1 MTTNVLEPV
10 KMENQYAKL
19 FESMKIGKMTLK
31 NRLVMAPM
39 GTFTPMQDGTE
50 SEEGIAYYEERA
62 RGGIGMI
69 IIGAQFLNE
78 KTAQGGPTMAVDNNR
93 AIPKAT
99 VLCERVRRWGAKI
112 CAQISPGTGR
122 NGMPDIGE
130 RVPISSS
137 ENPSFYNPEMICRA
151 LSTDEIKDIMKD
163 WAQAALFAKKAGF
176 DAVEIHGH
184 AGYLI
189 DQFLSPIWNK
199 RTDEYGGSFENR
211 ARFAVET
218 VQVIREAVGPDMP
231 ILFRISLDHRFD
243 GGRTIEDSMP
253 LIELLEKAGV
263 DALDIDA
270 GAYETMDYIFPPS
283 YLGDACMGYVCEEAR
298 KHVSIPLLNAGS
310 HTPET
315 ALQLVDSG
323 NCDFVMFGRQ
333 TIADPEFPK
342 KLMENRRE
350 DIRPCLLCNEEC
362 IGRVFNRT
370 TQISCTVNPQVCMEK
385 YFQIEKTESPQNIVV
400 IGAGPGGLEAARVA
414 ALKGNRVTVYDKG
427 ENLGG
432 TFGVIATG
440 PFKKRIRDLITWYGV
455 QLNKLNVQVNL
466 NTEINVDDP
475 ILEAADKIFV
485 ATGAVPFV
493 PNIPGIDSS
502 QVLGVVD
509 AHQKGVHGEKIVVCG
524 GGMSG
529 CDTALELALEGKQVT
544 IVEMLS
550 ECARDVMVINKI
562 SLLRQLAENKVT
574 LLTESK
580 VVSIDATGVT
590 IEKKDGT
597 MELVP
602 ADTVITAFGQ
612 KPSTDFPDAVRKQ
625 YNIKTTVIGDAEK
638 VSKAANAIHTGF
650 YAAMAVE

>member
-1 MTTNVLEPV
+1 MTTTVLERV

-19 FESMKIGKMTLK
+19 FEAMKIGKMTLK

-99 VLCERVRRWGAKI
+99 VLCERVHRWGAKI

-151 LSTDEIKDIMKD
+151 LSTEEIKDIMKD

-176 DAVEIHGH
+176 DAIEIHGH

-218 VQVIREAVGPDMP
+218 VQTIREAVGPDMP
-231 ILFRISLDHRFD
+231 ILFRISLDHRFE

-270 GAYETMDYIFPPS
+270 GAYETMDFIFPPS

-315 ALQLVDSG
+315 ALQLVNSG

-333 TIADPEFPK
+333 MIADPEFPK

-385 YFQIEKTESPQNIVV
+385 YFQIEKTSSPQNIVV

-414 ALKGNRVTVYDKG
+414 ALKGHHVTVYDKS
-427 ENLGG
+427 ETLGG

-455 QLNKLNVQVNL
+455 QLSKLNVQVNL

-493 PNIPGIDSS
+493 PNIPGIESS
-502 QVLGVVD
+502 HVLGVVD
-509 AHQKGVHGEKIVVCG
+509 AHQNGVQGEKIVVCG

-562 SLLRQLAENKVT
+562 SLMRQLAENNVT
-574 LLTESK
+574 LLTDSK
-580 VVSIDATGVT
+580 VVSVDETGVT

-597 MELVP
+597 VELVP

-650 YAAMAVE
+650 YAAMAIE

>member
-1 MTTNVLEPV
+1 MKLNYE
-10 KMENQYAKL
+10 KL
-19 FESMKIGKMTLK
+19 FEPMKIGKLTLK
-31 NRLVMAPM
+31 NRLIMAPM
-39 GTFTPMQDGTE
+39 GTFTTMQDGTE

-78 KTAQGGPTMAVDNNR
+78 KTAQGGPTIAVDNNR

-99 VLCERVRRWGAKI
+99 VLCERVHRWGAKI

-137 ENPSFYNPEMICRA
+137 ENPSFYNPDMICRA
-151 LSTDEIKDIMKD
+151 ITTTEIKDMMKD

-176 DAVEIHGH
+176 DAIEIHGH

-189 DQFLSPIWNK
+189 DQFMSPIWNN

-218 VQVIREAVGPDMP
+218 VQTIREAVGPDMP
-231 ILFRISLDHRFD
+231 ILFRIALDHRFE

-253 LIELLEKAGV
+253 LIQLLEKAGV
-263 DALDIDA
+263 DAIDIDA
-270 GAYETMDYIFPPS
+270 GAYETLDYIFPPN
-283 YLGDACMGYVCEEAR
+283 YLGDACMDYVCEEAR
-298 KHVSIPLLNAGS
+298 KHVSIPIMNAGS

-315 ALQLVDSG
+315 AVALIDSG

-333 TIADPEFPK
+333 MIADPEFPK

-370 TQISCTVNPQVCMEK
+370 TQISCTVNAQVCMES
-385 YFQIEKTESPQNIVV
+385 YFKIEKTTTPQNIVI
-400 IGAGPGGLEAARVA
+400 IGGGPGGLEAARVA
-414 ALKGNRVTVYDKG
+414 ALKGHDVSVYDKN
-427 ENLGG
+427 EELGG
-432 TFGVIATG
+432 TFGIIATG

-455 QLNKLNVQVNL
+455 QLEKLGVQVHL
-466 NTEINVDDP
+466 NTEIKEADP
-475 ILEAADKIFV
+475 ILAAADKIFV

-493 PNIPGIDSS
+493 PNIPGIENSN
-502 QVLGVVD
+502 VIGVVD
-509 AHQKGVHGEKIVVCG
+509 AHKNGVQGDNIIVCG

-544 IVEMLS
+544 IIEM
-550 ECARDVMVINKI
+550 ENEIARDVMQINKI
-562 SLLRQLAENKVT
+562 SLMRQLAENNVN
-574 LLTESK
+574 LLTDRK
-580 VVSIDATGVT
+580 VVRIDPMGVT
-590 IEKKDGT
+590 VEKPDGS
-597 MELVP
+597 LDFVP
-602 ADTVITAFGQ
+602 SDTVITAFGQ
-612 KPSTDFPDAVRKQ
+612 KPSSAFPDAVRAK
-625 YNIKTTVIGDAEK
+625 YNIKTTVIGDAEQ
-638 VSKAANAIHTGF
+638 VSKAGKAIHTGF

>member
-1 MTTNVLEPV
+1 MTTTVLERV
-10 KMENQYAKL
+10 KLENQYAKL
-19 FESMKIGKMTLK
+19 FEPMKIGKMTLK

-99 VLCERVRRWGAKI
+99 VLCERVHRWGAKI

-137 ENPSFYNPEMICRA
+137 ENPSFHNPEMICRA
-151 LSTDEIKDIMKD
+151 LSTEEIKDIMKD

-176 DAVEIHGH
+176 DAIEIHGH

-218 VQVIREAVGPDMP
+218 VQTIREAVGPDMP
-231 ILFRISLDHRFD
+231 ILFRIALDHRFE
-243 GGRTIEDSMP
+243 GGRTIGDSMP

-315 ALQLVDSG
+315 ALELVNSG

-370 TQISCTVNPQVCMEK
+370 TQIS
-385 YFQIEKTESPQNIVV
+385 
-400 IGAGPGGLEAARVA
+400 
-414 ALKGNRVTVYDKG
+414 
-427 ENLGG
+427 
-432 TFGVIATG
+432 
-440 PFKKRIRDLITWYGV
+440 
-455 QLNKLNVQVNL
+455 
-466 NTEINVDDP
+466 
-475 ILEAADKIFV
+475 
-485 ATGAVPFV
+485 
-493 PNIPGIDSS
+493 
-502 QVLGVVD
+502 
-509 AHQKGVHGEKIVVCG
+509 
-524 GGMSG
+524 
-529 CDTALELALEGKQVT
+529 
-544 IVEMLS
+544 
-550 ECARDVMVINKI
+550 
-562 SLLRQLAENKVT
+562 
-574 LLTESK
+574 
-580 VVSIDATGVT
+580 
-590 IEKKDGT
+590 
-597 MELVP
+597 
-602 ADTVITAFGQ
+602 
-612 KPSTDFPDAVRKQ
+612 
-625 YNIKTTVIGDAEK
+625 
-638 VSKAANAIHTGF
+638 
-650 YAAMAVE
+650 

>member
-1 MTTNVLEPV
+1 MTTTVLERV

-19 FESMKIGKMTLK
+19 FEAMRIGKMTLK

-78 KTAQGGPTMAVDNNR
+78 KTAQGGPTMSVDNNR

-99 VLCERVRRWGAKI
+99 VLCERVHRWGAKI

-151 LSTDEIKDIMKD
+151 LSKEEIKDIMKD
-163 WAQAALFAKKAGF
+163 WAQAAQFAKKAGF
-176 DAVEIHGH
+176 DAIEIHGH

-218 VQVIREAVGPDMP
+218 VQTIREAVGPDMP
-231 ILFRISLDHRFD
+231 ILFRISLDHRFE

-270 GAYETMDYIFPPS
+270 GAYETMDFIFPPN
-283 YLGDACMGYVCEEAR
+283 YLGDACMVYVCEEAR
-298 KHVSIPLLNAGS
+298 KHISIPLLNAGS
-310 HTPET
+310 YTPET
-315 ALQLVDSG
+315 ALQLVNSG

-333 TIADPEFPK
+333 MIADPEFPK

-385 YFQIEKTESPQNIVV
+385 YFQIEKTSSPQNIVV

-414 ALKGNRVTVYDKG
+414 ALKGHHVTVYDKS
-427 ENLGG
+427 ETLGG

-455 QLNKLNVQVNL
+455 QLSKLNVQVNL

-493 PNIPGIDSS
+493 PNIPGIESS
-502 QVLGVVD
+502 HVLGVVD
-509 AHQKGVHGEKIVVCG
+509 AHQNGVQGEKIVVCG

-529 CDTALELALEGKQVT
+529 CDTALEMALEGKQVT

-550 ECARDVMVINKI
+550 ECAREVMVINKI
-562 SLLRQLAENKVT
+562 SLMRQLSVNNVT
-574 LLTESK
+574 LLTDSK
-580 VVSIDATGVT
+580 VISVDETGVT

-597 MELVP
+597 VELVP

-650 YAAMAVE
+650 YAAMAIE

>member
-1 MTTNVLEPV
+1 M
-10 KMENQYAKL
+10 M
-19 FESMKIGKMTLK
+19 
-31 NRLVMAPM
+31 
-39 GTFTPMQDGTE
+39 
-50 SEEGIAYYEERA
+50 
-62 RGGIGMI
+62 
-69 IIGAQFLNE
+69 
-78 KTAQGGPTMAVDNNR
+78 
-93 AIPKAT
+93 
-99 VLCERVRRWGAKI
+99 
-112 CAQISPGTGR
+112 
-122 NGMPDIGE
+122 
-130 RVPISSS
+130 
-137 ENPSFYNPEMICRA
+137 CRA
-151 LSTDEIKDIMKD
+151 LSTEEIKDIMKD
-163 WAQAALFAKKAGF
+163 WAQVALFAKKAGF
-176 DAVEIHGH
+176 DAIEIHGH

-218 VQVIREAVGPDMP
+218 VQTIREAVGPDMP
-231 ILFRISLDHRFD
+231 ILFRIALDHRFE

-270 GAYETMDYIFPPS
+270 GAYETMDFIFPPS

-315 ALQLVDSG
+315 ALELVNSG

-385 YFQIEKTESPQNIVV
+385 YFQIEKTSSPQNIIV

-414 ALKGNRVTVYDKG
+414 ALKGHHVTVYDKG
-427 ENLGG
+427 ETLGG

-466 NTEINVDDP
+466 NTEINVEDP

-485 ATGAVPFV
+485 ATGAVPYV
-493 PNIPGIDSS
+493 PNIPGVESPH
-502 QVLGVVD
+502 VLGVVG
-509 AHQKGVHGEKIVVCG
+509 AHKNGVQGEKIVVCG

-544 IVEMLS
+544 IIEMLS

-562 SLLRQLAENKVT
+562 SLMRQLAENNVT
-574 LLTESK
+574 LLTDSK
-580 VVSIDATGVT
+580 VVSIDETGVT

-597 MELVP
+597 VELVP